1 MLLSQQIL
9 STETLPAPSIL
20 APAPWTLTG
29 NGYIFLYRLPKKL
42 IQENGF
48 LADYQNVF
56 YKGLVSSIMLV
67 DYHTTP
73 VGPYR
78 ELLFI
83 PGLFKM
89 VDKYTFSISKIYV
102 SDQNSVW
109 NGIEN
114 WGIPK
119 EWADFDV
126 QKLDERAEKI
136 TISIE
141 DKPFFEATIRR
152 GTISFPL
159 TTALFPFRITQQLRK
174 DWVLTK
180 PEASGKA
187 YFGKLTDV
195 KVNSE
200 LFPDITPFNPVA
212 VLVIKDFQMKFPEA
226 EFRKI
231 EL

>member
-119 EWADFDV
+119 EWADLTYSSLINALR
-126 QKLDERAEKI
+126 K
-136 TISIE
+136 S
-141 DKPFFEATIRR
+141 P
-152 GTISFPL
+152 FPL
-159 TTALFPFRITQQLRK
+159 KTNHFLKRQYDAALFRFLLQQPCFRFAL
-174 DWVLTK
+174 
-180 PEASGKA
+180 PNN
-187 YFGKLTDV
+187 FGR
-195 KVNSE
+195 
-200 LFPDITPFNPVA
+200 IGY
-212 VLVIKDFQMKFPEA
+212 
-226 EFRKI
+226 
-231 EL
+231 

>member
-1 MLLSQQIL
+1 MILPQQSP

-29 NGYIFLYRLPKKL
+29 NGYIFLYRLPKKF
-42 IQENGF
+42 IRKNGF
-48 LADYQNVF
+48 MADYQYIS

-126 QKLDERAEKI
+126 QKRDERTEKI
-136 TISIE
+136 TVSLE
-141 DKPFFEATIRR
+141 DKPFFEATIQH

-159 TTALFPFRITQQLRK
+159 TTALFPLRITQQLRK

-180 PEASGKA
+180 PEAKGKA
-187 YFGKLTDV
+187 YFGKLTDI

-212 VLVIKDFQMKFPEA
+212 VLVIKEFQMTFPVA
-226 EFRKI
+226 EVRQI
-231 EL
+231 E